1 MSVTEPAVRTSADR
15 LTTFAESAFCAVGV
29 PEADARTIADALVDA
44 DLRGVHSHGVRWIP
58 RYVASLRAGSTNPQ
72 PHVQVVVDGGTTVVT
87 DGDLGQGHVVA
98 AAANDLAIERALM
111 HGIGAVA
118 LRRSTH
124 CGAMAYYTNRTAARG
139 CIGFASTNGNANMAP
154 TGGTSRLIGNNP
166 LAYSFPTRQGFTFA
180 LDMATSV
187 VAGSRLLM
195 AIERGENIPTGW
207 AVDGNGQPTEDPRAW
222 RERDGLLLPIGGAKG
237 YGLAVVLDVLCGV
250 LSGGHFG
257 AQRSE
262 PGSTDTSQFFLAIRI
277 DRFMPLEQFL
287 DRMDAMIEQI
297 RASELAPG
305 SPGVFLPGEMEHNQ
319 KQDRMVNGVP
329 LDAKTV
335 EALERI
341 RHEFGLESPFAE
353 RR

>member
-1 MSVTEPAVRTSADR
+1 
-15 LTTFAESAFCAVGV
+15 
-29 PEADARTIADALVDA
+29 
-44 DLRGVHSHGVRWIP
+44 
-58 RYVASLRAGSTNPQ
+58 
-72 PHVQVVVDGGTTVVT
+72 VQVLVDGGTTAVT

-98 AAANDLAIERALM
+98 TAANDLAVERALT

-277 DRFMPLEQFL
+277 DRFMPLAQFL

-341 RHEFGLESPFAE
+341 GHELGLESPFAE

>member
-1 MSVTEPAVRTSADR
+1 MSVTEAAVRTPASR
-15 LTTFAESAFCAVGV
+15 LTTFAEAAFCAVGV
-29 PEADARTIADALVDA
+29 PEADALTIADALVDA

-58 RYVASLRAGSTNPQ
+58 RYVASIRSGSTNPR
-72 PHVQVVVDGGTTVVT
+72 PKVQVVVDGSTSAVL

-98 AAANDLAIERALM
+98 AAANDLAIERALA
-111 HGIGAVA
+111 HGVAAMA

-124 CGAMAYYTNRTAARG
+124 CGAMAYYTNRAAAHG

-166 LAYSFPTRQGFTFA
+166 LAYSLPTRQGFPFA

-195 AIERGENIPTGW
+195 AIERGENIPIGW
-207 AVDGNGQPTEDPRAW
+207 AVDGRGEPTDDPRAW

-237 YGLAVVLDVLCGV
+237 YGLAVVLDILCGV

-277 DRFMPLEQFL
+277 DQFLPLEQFL
-287 DRMDAMIEQI
+287 DRIDTLIDQI
-297 RASELAPG
+297 RSSDLSPG
-305 SPGVFLPGEMEHNQ
+305 SPGVFLPGEIEHDH
-319 KQDRMVNGVP
+319 KQERLANGVP

-341 RHEFGLESPFAE
+341 RQELGLESPFAE
-353 RR
+353 RA

>member
-1 MSVTEPAVRTSADR
+1 MSVSESVRTSADR
-15 LTTFAESAFCAVGV
+15 LRQFAEAAFCAVGV

-58 RYVASLRAGSTNPQ
+58 RYLASLRAGSTNPL
-72 PHVQVVVDGGTTVVT
+72 PRVQVVVDGSTTAVA

-98 AAANDLAIERALM
+98 VAANDMAIKRALE
-111 HGIGAVA
+111 HGLGAVA

-124 CGAMAYYTNRTAARG
+124 CGAMAYYTNRAAARG

-166 LAYSFPTRQGFTFA
+166 LAYSFPTRLGFPMA

-195 AIERGENIPTGW
+195 AIERGETIPTGW
-207 AVDGNGQPTEDPRAW
+207 AVDERGQPTEDPRAW
-222 RERDGLLLPIGGAKG
+222 RERDGLLVPIGGPKG
-237 YGLAVVLDVLCGV
+237 YGLAVVLDILCGV

-277 DRFMPLEQFL
+277 DRFMPFEHFL
-287 DRMDAMIEQI
+287 DRMDVLIEQI
-297 RASELAPG
+297 RSSALAPG
-305 SPGVFLPGEMEHNQ
+305 SPGVFLPGEIEHNH
-319 KQDRMVNGVP
+319 KQDRLANGVP

-341 RHEFGLESPFAE
+341 RKELGLDSPFAE
-353 RR
+353 CG

>member
-15 LTTFAESAFCAVGV
+15 LIAFTKAAFCAVGV

-58 RYVASLRAGSTNPQ
+58 RYVASLRAGSTNPR
-72 PHVQVVVDGGTTVVT
+72 PKLHVVVDGGSTAVT

-98 AAANDLAIERALM
+98 AAANDMAVERALEQ
-111 HGIGAVA
+111 GVGAVA

-124 CGAMAYYTNRTAARG
+124 CGAMAYYSNRAAARG

-166 LAYSFPTRQGFTFA
+166 LAYSFPTRKGFTFA

-195 AIERGENIPTGW
+195 AIERGESIPTGW
-207 AVDGNGQPTEDPRAW
+207 AVDGGGQPTEDPRAW
-222 RERDGLLLPIGGAKG
+222 RERDGLLVPIGGAKG
-237 YGLAVVLDVLCGV
+237 CGLAVVLDILCGV

-257 AQRSE
+257 AQRTE
-262 PGSTDTSQFFLAIRI
+262 PGSTDTSQFFLAISI
-277 DRFMPLEQFL
+277 DRFMPLDMFL
-287 DRMDAMIEQI
+287 DRMDALIEQI
-297 RASELAPG
+297 RSSELAPG
-305 SPGVFLPGEMEHNQ
+305 SPGVFLPGEIEHNH
-319 KQDRMVNGVP
+319 KQERLVNGVP
-329 LDAKTV
+329 LDPNTV

-341 RHEFGLESPFAE
+341 ALELGVQSPFAVG
-353 RR
+353 

>member
-1 MSVTEPAVRTSADR
+1 
-15 LTTFAESAFCAVGV
+15 
-29 PEADARTIADALVDA
+29 
-44 DLRGVHSHGVRWIP
+44 
-58 RYVASLRAGSTNPQ
+58 
-72 PHVQVVVDGGTTVVT
+72 VVEDGGTTAVL

-98 AAANDLAIERALM
+98 SAASDMAVERALE
-111 HGIGAVA
+111 HGVGAVA

-124 CGAMAYYTNRTAARG
+124 CGAMAYYTNRVAARD

-154 TGGTSRLIGNNP
+154 TGGMRRLIGNNP
-166 LAYSFPTRQGFTFA
+166 LAYSIPTRQGFHFA

-195 AIERGENIPTGW
+195 AIERGESIPAGW
-207 AVDGNGQPTEDPRAW
+207 ALDGRGEPTEDPRDW

-257 AQRSE
+257 AKRDQ
-262 PGSTDTSQFFLAIRI
+262 PGSSDTSQFFLAIRI

-287 DRMDAMIEQI
+287 DRMDALIEQI
-297 RASELAPG
+297 RSSELAPG
-305 SPGVFLPGEMEHNQ
+305 SPGVFLPGEIEQNH
-319 KQDRMVNGVP
+319 KRDRLLNGVP
-329 LDAKTV
+329 LDPKTV
-335 EALERI
+335 EALERLGQELRI
-341 RHEFGLESPFAE
+341 ESPFVE